1 LVDSLCG
8 IIATDKNVVTKEFTA
23 HGVIET
29 SPGMSKGSIQ
39 FFTDKSMTYMVDE
52 MKKRC
57 DIDVSKPNMKVVTH
71 INLEKAIDVVA

>member
-1 LVDSLCG
+1 
-8 IIATDKNVVTKEFTA
+8 
-23 HGVIET
+23 VIET

-39 FFTDKSMTYMVDE
+39 FFTDRSMTYMVDE

-71 INLEKAIDVVA
+71 FDLEKAIDVVA